1 MLVVF
6 FKVSSLKLVMVSL
19 LLLSRSLRK
28 EGNNK
33 KNRKRRKR
41 NEIQCMILLRSLIFG
56 STKSEI
62 CSEKDFKYLTT
73 NKILPSISIK
83 LIIVEVCFL
92 NFSNSQYM
100 EQLELFNYRRDYL
113 FKSENQIAYYFDI
126 LKETDNEISYSEHI
140 NPKKGFAIAG
150 MEYEQYIDVKKN
162 RLNGLTYD
170 QILTYLK
177 NAKKE
182 DRLEKL
188 KTLLKFRNI
197 SFDADLFTWHNEDI
211 N

>member
-1 MLVVF
+1 
-6 FKVSSLKLVMVSL
+6 
-19 LLLSRSLRK
+19 
-28 EGNNK
+28 
-33 KNRKRRKR
+33 
-41 NEIQCMILLRSLIFG
+41 
-56 STKSEI
+56 
-62 CSEKDFKYLTT
+62 
-73 NKILPSISIK
+73 
-83 LIIVEVCFL
+83 
-92 NFSNSQYM
+92 M

-140 NPKKGFAIAG
+140 NPKKDYAIAG
-150 MEYEQYIDVKKN
+150 MEYEEYIDIKKN

-197 SFDADLFTWHNEDI
+197 SFDADLFTWHNDDL